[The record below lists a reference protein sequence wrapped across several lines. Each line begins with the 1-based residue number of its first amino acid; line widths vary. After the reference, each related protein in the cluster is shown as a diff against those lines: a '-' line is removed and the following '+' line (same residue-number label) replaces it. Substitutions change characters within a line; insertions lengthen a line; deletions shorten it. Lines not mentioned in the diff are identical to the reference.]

1 MLPFR
6 LPDKKRS
13 KTSPSDPLRLSLGRV
28 RGYPPTEDAIET
40 PVPVGPARPRSEI
53 PFPVQR
59 FSRAKQSAEAT
70 YANRQ
75 EPITTG
81 FSTSG
86 FWLAL
91 VALGWRTGTKPAQR
105 LRLRATRQD
114 NQGYAERGARVAS
127 THRVPYLKE
136 FEDYAGGRFLA
147 LVRLRRPGHR
157 I

>member
-1 MLPFR
+1 MPAGLAATIR
-6 LPDKKRS
+6 L
-13 KTSPSDPLRLSLGRV
+13 

-40 PVPVGPARPRSEI
+40 PVPGGPARPRSEI

-59 FSRAKQSAEAT
+59 FSRAKQGAEAT

-105 LRLRATRQD
+105 LR
-114 NQGYAERGARVAS
+114 V
-127 THRVPYLKE
+127 YLFDKQ
-136 FEDYAGGRFLA
+136 A
-147 LVRLRRPGHR
+147 VQP
-157 I
+157 